1 MKRSGFAVLVTAAA
15 LLTALSGCVSTG
27 QIAQLEEQLSAAESG
42 LARMEAELA
51 DQRAAGGIY
60 VTREEL
66 SEQAARFAS
75 KDELAAVEQ
84 EVEGTLGTLVR
95 EAEKELEQMR
105 GEVLAELNAVRRDAE
120 NILQSLAT
128 ADDLAR
134 LSGKLEDLEYELIL
148 IEDIISSIVEYAG
161 YADAGDYLEFFY
173 GLVDM
178 EQSVS
183 EIQRRFARLSEA
195 MRLFIE

>member
-1 MKRSGFAVLVTAAA
+1 MKRSGFAVLVTAAVV
-15 LLTALSGCVSTG
+15 LTALSGCVSTD

-51 DQRAAGGIY
+51 DQRAAEETY
-60 VTREEL
+60 VTREDL
-66 SEQAARFAS
+66 REQAAQYAA
-75 KDELAAVEQ
+75 KEELAAIEQ
-84 EVEGTLGTLVR
+84 KLERTVGSLVL
-95 EAEKELEQMR
+95 EAEKELEKMR

-120 NILQSLAT
+120 ELLKSLAT
-128 ADDLAR
+128 AEELAR
-134 LSGKLEDLEYELIL
+134 MSSKLHDLEYELVL
-148 IEDIISSIVEYAG
+148 IEDIIGSVGEYAG
-161 YADAGDYLEFFY
+161 YADTGDYLEFFY

-183 EIQRRFARLSEA
+183 DIRHRFAQLSEA